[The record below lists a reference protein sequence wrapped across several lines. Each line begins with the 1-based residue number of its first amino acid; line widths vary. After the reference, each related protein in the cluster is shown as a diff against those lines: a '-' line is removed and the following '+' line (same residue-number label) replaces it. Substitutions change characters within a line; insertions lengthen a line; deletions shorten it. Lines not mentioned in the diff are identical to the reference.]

1 MKKKIR
7 KFRVKHEQEKKKKTN
22 KNKNTPTDKMTRSN
36 I

>member
-1 MKKKIR
+1 MRKKIR
-7 KFRVKHEQEKKKKTN
+7 KFRVKHEHEK